1 MKATKRQSRIARH
14 RRVRARVFGTAA
26 KPRMNV
32 FRSTSHIY
40 IQIIDDAQ
48 GKTLAAAS
56 TKELKSKGKKS
67 DLATEAG
74 KKAAEKALALG
85 IKEVVFDRGGYL
97 YHGRIKACA
106 EGARAAGLKF

>member
-1 MKATKRQSRIARH
+1 MKTNRKLARTFRH
-14 RRVRARVFGTAA
+14 GRVRAKVSGTAV

-32 FRSTSHIY
+32 FRSLSHIY
-40 IQIIDDAQ
+40 IQLIDDQA
-48 GKTLAAAS
+48 GKTLAAVS
-56 TKELKSKGKKS
+56 TKELKGKGKKS

-106 EGARAAGLKF
+106 EGARAGGLKF